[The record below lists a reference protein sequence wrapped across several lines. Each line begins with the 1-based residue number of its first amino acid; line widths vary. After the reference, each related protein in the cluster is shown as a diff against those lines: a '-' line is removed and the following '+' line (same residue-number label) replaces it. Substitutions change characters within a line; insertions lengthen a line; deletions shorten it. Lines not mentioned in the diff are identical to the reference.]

1 MKIIFTLL
9 LLTLSA
15 FAQTTKPAVSPA
27 KVPPAAA
34 TVVTEAQ
41 VNEFLRRMFG
51 FNAGL
56 TWTVQAIL
64 PTDAAGVTH
73 VVATIG
79 GQPRPIHLYVLPGGK
94 FAVAGEMVP
103 FGTDPFAPTRDTL
116 AAKAKGTERG
126 PATAAITL
134 VEFSDLQ
141 CPFCR
146 NAQPVIDKLVAEIPE
161 ARLIFQPFPLPNHD
175 WARKAA
181 SYAECAGKQ
190 KPQAFWDFVNEVYN
204 EQARITA
211 QNADEKFS
219 QIATGLGLVSAALTT
234 CVESPEVYQR
244 IEQSIGLGKAVGVTS
259 TPTLFINGRRVV
271 GITDQPYEQLKAIV
285 LFELEESKKKR

>member
-1 MKIIFTLL
+1 MRIILVCLL
-9 LLTLSA
+9 LAVPA
-15 FAQTTKPAVSPA
+15 FGQAKKPAPQPTKPAAAVSA
-27 KVPPAAA
+27 
-34 TVVTEAQ
+34 VTEAE

-56 TWTVQAIL
+56 TWTLQAII
-64 PTDAAGVTH
+64 PTEAAGVTH

-79 GQPRPIHLYVLPGGK
+79 GPPRPIHLYVLPGGK
-94 FAVAGEMVP
+94 FAVAGDMVP
-103 FGTDPFAPTRDTL
+103 FGADPFAATRDTL
-116 AAKAKGTERG
+116 SNRAKGVQRG
-126 PATAAITL
+126 PATAAVTL

-175 WARKAA
+175 WARIAA
-181 SYAECAGKQ
+181 SHAECAGRQ
-190 KPQAFWDFVNEVYN
+190 KPQALWDFVNEVYK
-204 EQARITA
+204 EQGNITA
-211 QNADEKFS
+211 ANADEKFS
-219 QIATGLGLVSAALTT
+219 QIASGMGLEPAALAA
-234 CVESPEVYQR
+234 CAQSPEIHQR

-271 GITDQPYEQLKAIV
+271 GITDLPYEQLKAMV
-285 LFELEESKKKR
+285 RFELEESKKKR